1 MKKIILFAAAA
12 LLTLTASAQGK
23 FAHVNFSELV
33 QLMPEA
39 DAARS
44 QINAASKEAQD
55 TYQAM
60 IEEYQTKAQQYD
72 QKKATWTDAI
82 RQSKEKELNEIGQR
96 IQEFQQTIQNELAQ
110 QQSQLMA
117 PIQEKAFQTVEK
129 LAKAGGYIFV
139 FDASQYLFVDKSQ
152 SKDLTPDARK
162 ALNIPDGRT
171 LESLQQELQ
180 AQAQAQGE

>member
-12 LLTLTASAQGK
+12 LLTITASAQGK
-23 FAHVNFSELV
+23 LAHVNFSELV

-39 DAARS
+39 DAARA

-60 IEEYQTKAQQYD
+60 VDEYQSKAQQYE
-72 QKKATWTDAI
+72 QKRATWTDAI
-82 RQSKEKELNEIGQR
+82 RQNKEKELTEIGQR

-110 QQSQLMA
+110 QQQQLMA

-129 LAKAGGYIFV
+129 LAKAGGYAYV
-139 FDASQYLFVDKSQ
+139 FDASQYLFVDNNQ
-152 SKDLTPDARK
+152 SKDLTPEARK
-162 ALNIPDGRT
+162 ALGIPDGRT
-171 LESLQQELQ
+171 LETLQQELQ
-180 AQAQAQGE
+180 AQAQAE

>member
-117 PIQEKAFQTVEK
+117 PIQE
-129 LAKAGGYIFV
+129 
-139 FDASQYLFVDKSQ
+139 
-152 SKDLTPDARK
+152 LTPDARK